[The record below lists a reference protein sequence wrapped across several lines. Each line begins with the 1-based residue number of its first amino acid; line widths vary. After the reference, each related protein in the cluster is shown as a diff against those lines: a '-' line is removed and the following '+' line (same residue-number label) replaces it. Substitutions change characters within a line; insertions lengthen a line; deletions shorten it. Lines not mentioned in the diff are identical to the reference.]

1 MMKEEIIILEINN
14 IIDFIKMYF
23 ISSFTFYLSLRLIN
37 YKKYK
42 KIDIL
47 CIQILQILICSIYI
61 FIRDYIPFFGSI
73 FLLIITLSIG
83 ISKCAKRKISYSIF
97 ITIVSISIN
106 YVIFLVSTSI
116 VYIINYILKINDDKI
131 LLIIILGLY
140 VIFIYRFMKIKK
152 ISKGFAFIQNNLFL
166 DYFTISN
173 LNISTIIIFTI
184 TLFRNCDKS
193 NNKLIL
199 LELSGAILVMV
210 ITIKKS
216 FELYYKQKLL
226 IKDLDETKEE
236 LAKTKEELA
245 KAEKENLESS
255 KRSHSLVH
263 RQKAL
268 EFQISELR
276 KSKNSKDINKIKQD
290 VENLSKELYG
300 KEVMTQL
307 SKTNIELI
315 DNMFRYMQFECY
327 KNEIRFDLQ
336 ICGNIYK
343 MINNVINKET
353 LEILLA
359 DHIKN
364 AIIAVKHSENSNKSI
379 LVKLGKIDD
388 CYGVCIYDS
397 GIEFK
402 EETLKTLGK
411 KPSST
416 HLDEGG
422 SGMGFLN
429 TFDTLN
435 KYKASL
441 IIDEI
446 GMPCEENYTKV
457 IMIKFDGKNEF
468 KVNSYRQQKAV

>member
-245 KAEKENLESS
+245 KAEKENLEAS

-307 SKTNIELI
+307 SKTNIGLI

-379 LVKLGKIDD
+379 LVKLGKIGDY
-388 CYGVCIYDS
+388 YGVCIYDS

>member
-1 MMKEEIIILEINN
+1 MRKINFLVINYDN
-14 IIDFIKMYF
+14 IIDFVKILVIANFTYFFSLIIIDYKIKNRNKIYIVELGIILISLGYMLLKNCIGFLYSTILLVVLLSSMVFKIKKNSFLYCFLLTMISLTINYIIFLVAASIMYF
-23 ISSFTFYLSLRLIN
+23 IKNIIHLQSYVISIML
-37 YKKYK
+37 
-42 KIDIL
+42 IL
-47 CIQILQILICSIYI
+47 CIYSLIMCKLFKIKRLRKWMIFFNNQLINDYLVIVSLQLSVIIMFSIIL
-61 FIRDYIPFFGSI
+61 FRDMEKVKSAYLRIG
-73 FLLIITLSIG
+73 LII
-83 ISKCAKRKISYSIF
+83 F
-97 ITIVSISIN
+97 P
-106 YVIFLVSTSI
+106 
-116 VYIINYILKINDDKI
+116 
-131 LLIIILGLY
+131 IIL
-140 VIFIYRFMKIKK
+140 
-152 ISKGFAFIQNNLFL
+152 FL
-166 DYFTISN
+166 
-173 LNISTIIIFTI
+173 
-184 TLFRNCDKS
+184 
-193 NNKLIL
+193 
-199 LELSGAILVMV
+199 
-210 ITIKKS
+210 TIKKS

>member
-1 MMKEEIIILEINN
+1 MMEEEIIILEINN

-47 CIQILQILICSIYI
+47 CIQILQIVICSIYL

-152 ISKGFAFIQNNLFL
+152 ISKGFVFIQNNLFL

-199 LELSGAILVMV
+199 IELSGAILVMV

-245 KAEKENLESS
+245 KAEKENLEAS

-457 IMIKFDGKNEF
+457 IMIKFDEKNEF

>member
-1 MMKEEIIILEINN
+1 MFWKTELVNLIRILFIGYYAKVFAIKIMNKEIKEKKLLNTIVFIMLSIIDEIIRIKIDFLFSIMVLIIFLSWYIRIVSKKEWN
-14 IIDFIKMYF
+14 IIIVVTI
-23 ISSFTFYLSLRLIN
+23 IS
-37 YKKYK
+37 
-42 KIDIL
+42 
-47 CIQILQILICSIYI
+47 
-61 FIRDYIPFFGSI
+61 
-73 FLLIITLSIG
+73 
-83 ISKCAKRKISYSIF
+83 
-97 ITIVSISIN
+97 
-106 YVIFLVSTSI
+106 LV
-116 VYIINYILKINDDKI
+116 INYIIFIIAAAIVYLPNYFIKIDNVLI
-131 LLIIILGLY
+131 QMSLIII
-140 VIFIYRFMKIKK
+140 IYTQLMRKILKIKK
-152 ISKGFAFIQNNLFL
+152 IQSGFSFL
-166 DYFTISN
+166 RNELVRDYISILT
-173 LNISTIIIFTI
+173 LNICTIIIFSIVIFRECKDENGTMLLAGLLLIVIIMFLTI
-184 TLFRNCDKS
+184 Q
-193 NNKLIL
+193 
-199 LELSGAILVMV
+199 
-210 ITIKKS
+210 KS

-245 KAEKENLESS
+245 KAEKENLEAS

-268 EFQISELR
+268 EFQISELT
-276 KSKNSKDINKIKQD
+276 KNKNSKDINKIKQD

-379 LVKLGKIDD
+379 LVKLGKIGD

-402 EETLKTLGK
+402 EETFKTLGK

-441 IIDEI
+441 IINEI

>member
-1 MMKEEIIILEINN
+1 MISV
-14 IIDFIKMYF
+14 FTYYF
-23 ISSFTFYLSLRLIN
+23 SLKIIN
-37 YKKYK
+37 YKLKNIK
-42 KIDIL
+42 NFFIIVL
-47 CIQILQILICSIYI
+47 SIIIISVLYI
-61 FIRDYIPFFGSI
+61 EIKTYLGFLYSTI
-73 FLLIITLSIG
+73 FLILLLSFVL
-83 ISKCAKRKISYSIF
+83 SKFTKNTISYSIF
-97 ITIVSISIN
+97 LITLSLSIN
-106 YVIFLVSTSI
+106 YAIFILAGSLTYFI
-116 VYIINYILKINDDKI
+116 IHIINLKNKSIAVI
-131 LLIIILGLY
+131 YVLIIYSIC
-140 VIFIYRFMKIKK
+140 IYNFSKIKK
-152 ISKGFAFIQNNLFL
+152 FRRGFTFLQNDLTKDYISM
-166 DYFTISN
+166 SN
-173 LNISTIIIFTI
+173 LNISTIIIIAIVMLRDSAKADI
-184 TLFRNCDKS
+184 TKKVIFLF
-193 NNKLIL
+193 LI
-199 LELSGAILVMV
+199 IIVMS

-245 KAEKENLESS
+245 KAEKENLEAS

-379 LVKLGKIDD
+379 LVKLGKIGDY
-388 CYGVCIYDS
+388 YGVCIYDS

-468 KVNSYRQQKAV
+468 RVNSYRQQKAV

>member
-1 MMKEEIIILEINN
+1 MTLIICISIILSLQTKSKIQNVFL
-14 IIDFIKMYF
+14 IVI
-23 ISSFTFYLSLRLIN
+23 LSL
-37 YKKYK
+37 
-42 KIDIL
+42 
-47 CIQILQILICSIYI
+47 S
-61 FIRDYIPFFGSI
+61 
-73 FLLIITLSIG
+73 
-83 ISKCAKRKISYSIF
+83 
-97 ITIVSISIN
+97 
-106 YVIFLVSTSI
+106 
-116 VYIINYILKINDDKI
+116 INYILFILAIMIEYIFINIINSNYKNNYIDI
-131 LLIIILGLY
+131 MIIEIIYYIIIKN
-140 VIFIYRFMKIKK
+140 VMKIKRIK
-152 ISKGFAFIQNNLFL
+152 RGMSFFKTDLFN
-166 DYFTISN
+166 DYFVTLI
-173 LNISTIIIFTI
+173 LNISVIIIFSI
-184 TLFRNCDKS
+184 FLFRGTDRTE
-193 NNKLIL
+193 NNIFGIGLTVVAVIL
-199 LELSGAILVMV
+199 FL
-210 ITIKKS
+210 TIKKS

-245 KAEKENLESS
+245 KAEKENLEAS

>member
-1 MMKEEIIILEINN
+1 MKEEIIILEINN

-245 KAEKENLESS
+245 KAEKENLEAS

-397 GIEFK
+397 EIEFK

>member
-1 MMKEEIIILEINN
+1 MISV
-14 IIDFIKMYF
+14 FTYYF
-23 ISSFTFYLSLRLIN
+23 SLKIIN
-37 YKKYK
+37 YKLKNIK
-42 KIDIL
+42 NFFIIVL
-47 CIQILQILICSIYI
+47 SIIIISVLYI
-61 FIRDYIPFFGSI
+61 EIKTYLGFLYSTI
-73 FLLIITLSIG
+73 FLILLLSFVL
-83 ISKCAKRKISYSIF
+83 SKFTKNTISYSIF
-97 ITIVSISIN
+97 LITLSLSIN
-106 YVIFLVSTSI
+106 YAIFILAGSLTYFI
-116 VYIINYILKINDDKI
+116 IHIINLKNKSIAVI
-131 LLIIILGLY
+131 YVLIIYSIC
-140 VIFIYRFMKIKK
+140 IYNFSKIKK
-152 ISKGFAFIQNNLFL
+152 FRRGFTFLQNDLTKDYISM
-166 DYFTISN
+166 SN
-173 LNISTIIIFTI
+173 LNISTIIIIAIVMLRDSAKADI
-184 TLFRNCDKS
+184 TKKVIFLF
-193 NNKLIL
+193 LI
-199 LELSGAILVMV
+199 IIVMS

-245 KAEKENLESS
+245 KAEKENLEAS

-397 GIEFK
+397 EIEFK

>member
-1 MMKEEIIILEINN
+1 MMEEEIIILEINN

-47 CIQILQILICSIYI
+47 CIQILQIVICSIYL

-152 ISKGFAFIQNNLFL
+152 ISKGFVFIQNNLFL

-199 LELSGAILVMV
+199 IELSGAILVMV

-245 KAEKENLESS
+245 KAEKENLEAS

-343 MINNVINKET
+343 MTNNVINKET

>member
-1 MMKEEIIILEINN
+1 MIINN
-14 IIDFIKMYF
+14 IEINDIIDMIKIFLISYF
-23 ISSFTFYLSLRLIN
+23 TAYFAMVMINCKIESKKAQILKNIYILAISILYIIIRNKLNFLYSTMLTLIMMSILIMKYTRNSFTFSLFLITISFAIN
-37 YKKYK
+37 YAVFIIAGVIMYFVKY
-42 KIDIL
+42 IFRLSGDIVVL
-47 CIQILQILICSIYI
+47 LILLNIYVILIYNFS
-61 FIRDYIPFFGSI
+61 
-73 FLLIITLSIG
+73 
-83 ISKCAKRKISYSIF
+83 
-97 ITIVSISIN
+97 
-106 YVIFLVSTSI
+106 
-116 VYIINYILKINDDKI
+116 
-131 LLIIILGLY
+131 
-140 VIFIYRFMKIKK
+140 KIKK
-152 ISKGFAFIQNNLFL
+152 FRKGFTFLQNDLTK
-166 DYFTISN
+166 DYISMSN
-173 LNISTIIIFTI
+173 LNISTIIIIAIVMLRDSAKADI
-184 TLFRNCDKS
+184 TKKVIFLF
-193 NNKLIL
+193 LI
-199 LELSGAILVMV
+199 IIVMV

-245 KAEKENLESS
+245 KAEKENLEAS
-255 KRSHSLVH
+255 KRNHSLVH

-268 EFQISELR
+268 EFQISELT
-276 KSKNSKDINKIKQD
+276 KNKNSKDINKIKQN

-315 DNMFRYMQFECY
+315 DNMLRYMQFECY

-343 MINNVINKET
+343 MINNLINKET

-364 AIIAVKHSENSNKSI
+364 AIIAVKHSENFNKSI

>member
-1 MMKEEIIILEINN
+1 MEIIKEYIVDVLKVFFLAIYTYNFSLITIKDERKEEKQWVKL
-14 IIDFIKMYF
+14 IKC
-23 ISSFTFYLSLRLIN
+23 SFVM
-37 YKKYK
+37 
-42 KIDIL
+42 
-47 CIQILQILICSIYI
+47 
-61 FIRDYIPFFGSI
+61 
-73 FLLIITLSIG
+73 
-83 ISKCAKRKISYSIF
+83 
-97 ITIVSISIN
+97 IVSILIIIIKSNYNYIFAIMTLIICISIILSLQTKSKIQN
-106 YVIFLVSTSI
+106 VFLIVILSLS
-116 VYIINYILKINDDKI
+116 INYILFILAIMIEYIFINIINSNYKNNYIDI
-131 LLIIILGLY
+131 MIIEIIYYIIIKN
-140 VIFIYRFMKIKK
+140 VMKIKRIK
-152 ISKGFAFIQNNLFL
+152 RGMSFFKTDLFN
-166 DYFTISN
+166 DYFVTLI
-173 LNISTIIIFTI
+173 LNISVIIIFSI
-184 TLFRNCDKS
+184 FLFRGTDRTE
-193 NNKLIL
+193 NNIFGIGLTVVAVIL
-199 LELSGAILVMV
+199 FL
-210 ITIKKS
+210 TIQKS

-245 KAEKENLESS
+245 KAEKENLEAS

>member
-1 MMKEEIIILEINN
+1 MEIIKEYIVDVLKVFFLAIYTYNFSLITIKDERKEEKQWVKL
-14 IIDFIKMYF
+14 IKC
-23 ISSFTFYLSLRLIN
+23 SFVM
-37 YKKYK
+37 
-42 KIDIL
+42 
-47 CIQILQILICSIYI
+47 
-61 FIRDYIPFFGSI
+61 
-73 FLLIITLSIG
+73 
-83 ISKCAKRKISYSIF
+83 
-97 ITIVSISIN
+97 IVSILIIIIKSNYNYIFAIMTLIICISIILSLQTKSKIQN
-106 YVIFLVSTSI
+106 VFLIVILSLS
-116 VYIINYILKINDDKI
+116 INYILFILAIMIEYIFINIINSNYKNNYIDI
-131 LLIIILGLY
+131 MIIEIIYYIIIKN
-140 VIFIYRFMKIKK
+140 VMKIKRIK
-152 ISKGFAFIQNNLFL
+152 RGMSFFKTDLFN
-166 DYFTISN
+166 DYFVTLI
-173 LNISTIIIFTI
+173 LNISVIIIFSI
-184 TLFRNCDKS
+184 FLFRGTDRTE
-193 NNKLIL
+193 NNIFGIGLTVVAVIL
-199 LELSGAILVMV
+199 FL
-210 ITIKKS
+210 TIKKS

-245 KAEKENLESS
+245 KAEKENLEAS

-379 LVKLGKIDD
+379 LVKLGKIGD

>member
-1 MMKEEIIILEINN
+1 MEIIKEYIVDVLKVFFLAIYTYNFSLITIKDERKEEKQWVKL
-14 IIDFIKMYF
+14 IKC
-23 ISSFTFYLSLRLIN
+23 SFVM
-37 YKKYK
+37 
-42 KIDIL
+42 
-47 CIQILQILICSIYI
+47 
-61 FIRDYIPFFGSI
+61 
-73 FLLIITLSIG
+73 
-83 ISKCAKRKISYSIF
+83 
-97 ITIVSISIN
+97 IVSILIIIIKSNYNYIFAIMTLIICISIILSLQTKSKIQN
-106 YVIFLVSTSI
+106 VFLIVILSLS
-116 VYIINYILKINDDKI
+116 INYILFILAIMIEYIFINIINSNYKNNYIDI
-131 LLIIILGLY
+131 MIIEIIYYIIIKN
-140 VIFIYRFMKIKK
+140 VMKIKRIK
-152 ISKGFAFIQNNLFL
+152 RGMSFFKTDLFN
-166 DYFTISN
+166 DYFVTLI
-173 LNISTIIIFTI
+173 LNISVIIIFSI
-184 TLFRNCDKS
+184 FLFRGTDRTE
-193 NNKLIL
+193 NNIFGIGLTVVAVIL
-199 LELSGAILVMV
+199 FL
-210 ITIKKS
+210 TIKKS

-245 KAEKENLESS
+245 KAEKENLEAS

-268 EFQISELR
+268 EFQISELT
-276 KSKNSKDINKIKQD
+276 KNKNSKDINKIKQV

-327 KNEIRFDLQ
+327 KHEIRFDLQ

-379 LVKLGKIDD
+379 LVKLGKIGDY
-388 CYGVCIYDS
+388 YGVCIYDS

>member
-1 MMKEEIIILEINN
+1 MISV
-14 IIDFIKMYF
+14 FTYYF
-23 ISSFTFYLSLRLIN
+23 SLKIIN
-37 YKKYK
+37 YKLKNIK
-42 KIDIL
+42 NFFIIAL
-47 CIQILQILICSIYI
+47 SIIIISVLYI
-61 FIRDYIPFFGSI
+61 EIKTYLGFLYSTI
-73 FLLIITLSIG
+73 FLILLLSFVL
-83 ISKCAKRKISYSIF
+83 SKFTKNTISYSIF
-97 ITIVSISIN
+97 LITLSLSIN
-106 YVIFLVSTSI
+106 YAIFILAGSLTYFI
-116 VYIINYILKINDDKI
+116 IHIINLKNKSIAVI
-131 LLIIILGLY
+131 YVLIIYSIC
-140 VIFIYRFMKIKK
+140 IYNFSKIKK
-152 ISKGFAFIQNNLFL
+152 FRRGFTFLQNDLTKDYISM
-166 DYFTISN
+166 SN
-173 LNISTIIIFTI
+173 LNISTIIIIAIVMLRDSAKADI
-184 TLFRNCDKS
+184 TKKVIFLF
-193 NNKLIL
+193 LI
-199 LELSGAILVMV
+199 IIVMS

-245 KAEKENLESS
+245 KAEKENLEAS

-307 SKTNIELI
+307 SKTNIGLI

-379 LVKLGKIDD
+379 LVKLGKIGD

-402 EETLKTLGK
+402 EETFKTLGK

>member
-1 MMKEEIIILEINN
+1 MNLSDISKFSYLLKIFFINICTFYTFLKSINKKKCIPKEKIITIVLLMVISVIITIIKNSMNSLTVMTVLIFLLSIIFSNLNNNKVGNSLIITIFCLTINYIVFFISVSVLYVLNKFIGIESDVITLCSIAIIHLIVLIKILGNKKIKYGFSFFNGKTESEYIDILILNISAIIIL
-14 IIDFIKMYF
+14 
-23 ISSFTFYLSLRLIN
+23 
-37 YKKYK
+37 
-42 KIDIL
+42 
-47 CIQILQILICSIYI
+47 
-61 FIRDYIPFFGSI
+61 
-73 FLLIITLSIG
+73 
-83 ISKCAKRKISYSIF
+83 
-97 ITIVSISIN
+97 
-106 YVIFLVSTSI
+106 
-116 VYIINYILKINDDKI
+116 
-131 LLIIILGLY
+131 
-140 VIFIYRFMKIKK
+140 
-152 ISKGFAFIQNNLFL
+152 
-166 DYFTISN
+166 
-173 LNISTIIIFTI
+173 STIILANSSIEFAKEMVVFIIIFI
-184 TLFRNCDKS
+184 VAM
-193 NNKLIL
+193 I
-199 LELSGAILVMV
+199 
-210 ITIKKS
+210 ITIIKAYK
-216 FELYYKQKLL
+216 LYYKQKLL

-245 KAEKENLESS
+245 KAEKENLEAS

-402 EETLKTLGK
+402 EEILKTLGK

>member
-1 MMKEEIIILEINN
+1 MENIINFIKIFFIVIFTDKVSLKILNKTRNDEFKHIFIAIIITIVDT
-14 IIDFIKMYF
+14 IIRYK
-23 ISSFTFYLSLRLIN
+23 FTFAF
-37 YKKYK
+37 
-42 KIDIL
+42 
-47 CIQILQILICSIYI
+47 SII
-61 FIRDYIPFFGSI
+61 TLI
-73 FLLIITLSIG
+73 FLLAFFVLKPAEHSFGYCLVITMVSLS
-83 ISKCAKRKISYSIF
+83 
-97 ITIVSISIN
+97 
-106 YVIFLVSTSI
+106 
-116 VYIINYILKINDDKI
+116 INYILLFIAGGISYIVKFGLHINNKIIEMLIVLLVYALLSITFLKI
-131 LLIIILGLY
+131 RK
-140 VIFIYRFMKIKK
+140 VR
-152 ISKGFAFIQNNLFL
+152 KGFSFFNNALIYNF
-166 DYFTISN
+166 FMISI
-173 LNISTIIIFTI
+173 LNISSIIIFS
-184 TLFRNCDKS
+184 LLLYNNCDKLQLS
-193 NNKLIL
+193 QIGIGITFFSMTMLIN
-199 LELSGAILVMV
+199 
-210 ITIKKS
+210 IKKS

-245 KAEKENLESS
+245 KAEKENLEAS

-268 EFQISELR
+268 EFQISELI
-276 KSKNSKDINKIKQD
+276 KNKNSKDINKIKQD

-379 LVKLGKIDD
+379 LVKLGKIGDY
-388 CYGVCIYDS
+388 YGVCIYDS

>member
-1 MMKEEIIILEINN
+1 MEIIKEYIVDVLKVFFLAIYTYNFSLITIKDERKEEKQWVKL
-14 IIDFIKMYF
+14 IKC
-23 ISSFTFYLSLRLIN
+23 SFVM
-37 YKKYK
+37 
-42 KIDIL
+42 
-47 CIQILQILICSIYI
+47 
-61 FIRDYIPFFGSI
+61 
-73 FLLIITLSIG
+73 
-83 ISKCAKRKISYSIF
+83 
-97 ITIVSISIN
+97 IVSILIIIIKSNYNYIFAIMTLIICISIILSLQTKSKIQN
-106 YVIFLVSTSI
+106 VFLIVILSLS
-116 VYIINYILKINDDKI
+116 INYILFILAIMIEYIFINIINSNYKNNYIDI
-131 LLIIILGLY
+131 MIIEIIYYIIIKN
-140 VIFIYRFMKIKK
+140 VMKIKRIK
-152 ISKGFAFIQNNLFL
+152 RGMSFFKTDLFN
-166 DYFTISN
+166 DYFVTLI
-173 LNISTIIIFTI
+173 LNISVIIIFSI
-184 TLFRNCDKS
+184 FLFRGTDRTE
-193 NNKLIL
+193 NNIFGIGLTVVAVIL
-199 LELSGAILVMV
+199 FL
-210 ITIKKS
+210 TIKKS

-245 KAEKENLESS
+245 KAEKENLEAS

-268 EFQISELR
+268 EFQISELT
-276 KSKNSKDINKIKQD
+276 KNKNSKDINKIKQD

-379 LVKLGKIDD
+379 LVKLGKIGDY
-388 CYGVCIYDS
+388 YGVCIYDS

>member
-1 MMKEEIIILEINN
+1 MEIIKEYIVDVLKVFFLAIYTYNFSLITIKDERKEEKQWVKL
-14 IIDFIKMYF
+14 IKC
-23 ISSFTFYLSLRLIN
+23 SFVM
-37 YKKYK
+37 
-42 KIDIL
+42 
-47 CIQILQILICSIYI
+47 
-61 FIRDYIPFFGSI
+61 
-73 FLLIITLSIG
+73 
-83 ISKCAKRKISYSIF
+83 
-97 ITIVSISIN
+97 IVSILIIIIKSNYNYIFAIMTLIICISIILSLQTKSKIQN
-106 YVIFLVSTSI
+106 VFLIVILSLS
-116 VYIINYILKINDDKI
+116 INYILFILAIMIEYIFINIINSNYKNNYIDI
-131 LLIIILGLY
+131 MIIEIIYYIIIKN
-140 VIFIYRFMKIKK
+140 VMKIKRIK
-152 ISKGFAFIQNNLFL
+152 RGMSFFKTDLFN
-166 DYFTISN
+166 DYFVTLI
-173 LNISTIIIFTI
+173 LNISVIIIFSI
-184 TLFRNCDKS
+184 FLFRGTDRTE
-193 NNKLIL
+193 NNIFGIGLTVVAVIL
-199 LELSGAILVMV
+199 FL
-210 ITIKKS
+210 TIKKS

-245 KAEKENLESS
+245 KAEKENLEAS

>member
-1 MMKEEIIILEINN
+1 MISV
-14 IIDFIKMYF
+14 FTYYF
-23 ISSFTFYLSLRLIN
+23 SLKIIN
-37 YKKYK
+37 YKLKNIK
-42 KIDIL
+42 NFFIIAL
-47 CIQILQILICSIYI
+47 SIIIISVLYI
-61 FIRDYIPFFGSI
+61 EIKTYLGFLYSTI
-73 FLLIITLSIG
+73 FLILLLSFVL
-83 ISKCAKRKISYSIF
+83 SKFTKNTISYSIF
-97 ITIVSISIN
+97 LITLSLSIN
-106 YVIFLVSTSI
+106 YAIFILAGSLTYFI
-116 VYIINYILKINDDKI
+116 IHIINLKNKSIAVI
-131 LLIIILGLY
+131 YVLIIYSIC
-140 VIFIYRFMKIKK
+140 IYNFSKIKK
-152 ISKGFAFIQNNLFL
+152 FRRGFTFLQNDLTKDYISM
-166 DYFTISN
+166 SN
-173 LNISTIIIFTI
+173 LNISTIIIIAIVMLRDSAKADI
-184 TLFRNCDKS
+184 TKKVIFLF
-193 NNKLIL
+193 LI
-199 LELSGAILVMV
+199 IIVMS

-245 KAEKENLESS
+245 KAEKENLEAS

>member
-1 MMKEEIIILEINN
+1 MALISV
-14 IIDFIKMYF
+14 FTYYF
-23 ISSFTFYLSLRLIN
+23 SLKIIN
-37 YKKYK
+37 YKLKNIK
-42 KIDIL
+42 NFFIIAL
-47 CIQILQILICSIYI
+47 SIIIISVLYI
-61 FIRDYIPFFGSI
+61 EIKTYLGFLYSTI
-73 FLLIITLSIG
+73 FLILLLSFVL
-83 ISKCAKRKISYSIF
+83 SKFTKNTISYSIF
-97 ITIVSISIN
+97 LITLSLSIN
-106 YVIFLVSTSI
+106 YAIFILAGSLTYFI
-116 VYIINYILKINDDKI
+116 IHIINLKNKSIAVI
-131 LLIIILGLY
+131 YVLIIYSIC
-140 VIFIYRFMKIKK
+140 IYNFSKIKK
-152 ISKGFAFIQNNLFL
+152 FRRGFTFLQNDLTKDYISM
-166 DYFTISN
+166 SN
-173 LNISTIIIFTI
+173 LNISTIIIIAIVMLRDSAKADI
-184 TLFRNCDKS
+184 TKKVIFLF
-193 NNKLIL
+193 LI
-199 LELSGAILVMV
+199 IIVMS

-245 KAEKENLESS
+245 KAEKENLEAS

>member
-1 MMKEEIIILEINN
+1 MISV
-14 IIDFIKMYF
+14 FTYYF
-23 ISSFTFYLSLRLIN
+23 SLKIIN
-37 YKKYK
+37 YKLKNIK
-42 KIDIL
+42 NFFIIVL
-47 CIQILQILICSIYI
+47 SIIIISVLYI
-61 FIRDYIPFFGSI
+61 EIKTYLGFLYSTI
-73 FLLIITLSIG
+73 FLILLLSFVL
-83 ISKCAKRKISYSIF
+83 SKFTKNTISYSIF
-97 ITIVSISIN
+97 LITLSLSIN
-106 YVIFLVSTSI
+106 YAIFILAGSLTYFI
-116 VYIINYILKINDDKI
+116 IHIINLKNKSIAVI
-131 LLIIILGLY
+131 YVLIIYSIC
-140 VIFIYRFMKIKK
+140 IYNFSKIKK
-152 ISKGFAFIQNNLFL
+152 FRRGFTFLQNDLTKDYISM
-166 DYFTISN
+166 SN
-173 LNISTIIIFTI
+173 LNISTIIIIAIVMLRDSAKADI
-184 TLFRNCDKS
+184 TKKVIFLF
-193 NNKLIL
+193 LI
-199 LELSGAILVMV
+199 IIVMS
-210 ITIKKS
+210 ITIQKS

-245 KAEKENLESS
+245 KAEKENLEAS